1 MAVLVDLCGDFLVR
15 HLAVGAVEAVAL
27 LNGFLPRLLAFLLRL
42 RLRCFT
48 FHDHPSFL
56 YQ

>member
-42 RLRCFT
+42 RCFT